1 MAKFRQPGSEMT
13 TRERDER
20 DAALAYAEFR
30 YGGRGRPTHKPQPG
44 PQTAN
49 IGSARTCQ
57 AVDPVTGRKCG
68 RWINFVQT
76 TDEYYA
82 GKRGSARHNP
92 RPYGRHG

>member
-1 MAKFRQPGSEMT
+1 MT

-30 YGGRGRPTHKPQPG
+30 FGGRGRPSHKPMLG
-44 PQTAN
+44 PDPQR
-49 IGSARTCQ
+49 GDYRTCH
-57 AVDPVTGRKCG
+57 AVDPATGRLCN

-76 TDEYYA
+76 TEEYYA
-82 GKRGSARHNP
+82 GKPGSARHNP